1 MTIGLRP
8 YLPSDAETL
17 ATIFVASIEQVACE
31 DYDVEQIAAW
41 TSKAD
46 DEAAFGARLAA
57 QLTLVA
63 TVDGEAVGFAS
74 LRGAD
79 FLDMLYVHPEMLGQ
93 GVATTLVDAL
103 EKLATARGATQI
115 KVDASDTA
123 EPFFAARGYRA
134 QQRNSNEVAGVW
146 LANTTMMKPL
156 AANDTGPGSSGSGG
170 RS

>member
-1 MTIGLRP
+1 MIGLRP

-17 ATIFVASIEQVACE
+17 AMIFVASVEQVASE

-46 DEAAFGARLAA
+46 DEAAFGVRLAA

-63 TVDGEAVGFAS
+63 TVDGAAVGFAS
-74 LRGAD
+74 LRGTD
-79 FLDMLYVHPEMLGQ
+79 FIDMLYVHPEAIGQ
-93 GVATTLVDAL
+93 GVATTLINAL

-123 EPFFAARGYRA
+123 EPFFTGRGYRA
-134 QQRNSNEVAGVW
+134 KQRNSNEVAGVW
-146 LANTTMMKPL
+146 LANTTMLKL
-156 AANDTGPGSSGSGG
+156 FAANDAGPGSTVTGA

>member
-1 MTIGLRP
+1 MSISLRP

-17 ATIFVASIEQVACE
+17 AAIFIASIEQVACE

-46 DEAAFGARLAA
+46 DEAAFGARLAT

-79 FLDMLYVHPEMLGQ
+79 ALDMLYVHPELLGQ

-103 EKLATARGATQI
+103 EKLATARGAAQI

-123 EPFFAARGYRA
+123 EPFFAARGYRP
-134 QQRNSNEVAGVW
+134 QQRNTNEVAGVW
-146 LANTTMMKPL
+146 LANTTMLKPL
-156 AANDTGPGSSGSGG
+156 AANDPGPGSSVPGG
-170 RS
+170 RI